1 MTDIAQARRAF
12 DAELARAATPEA
24 AFAALHRLADAVAG
38 VRLFTVMTVDM
49 TAGLARRAYTSDPTS
64 YPATGT
70 KPVEM
75 NAWFEVVHGR
85 HEMFVANTLADIAAV
100 FPDHE
105 LIGSLGCGA
114 VVNLPV
120 LRAGA
125 LVATV
130 NLLDA
135 EGHYAPGRVE
145 RVATELTL
153 PAMATLLAAEVLG
166 RPIPHPQGTAAS

>member
-1 MTDIAQARRAF
+1 MTDPARSAF
-12 DAELARAATPEA
+12 DAELAAAATPEA
-24 AFAALHRLADAVAG
+24 AFAALHRLADAAVGA
-38 VRLFTVMTVDM
+38 RLFTVMTVDM
-49 TAGLARRAYTSDPTS
+49 AAGLARRAYTSDPES

-85 HEMFVANTLADIAAV
+85 HEMFVANTLAEIAEV

-105 LIGSLGCGA
+105 LIGSLGCGS

-120 LRAGA
+120 LRAGR

-135 EGHYAPGRVE
+135 EGHYTPERVGRV
-145 RVATELTL
+145 AAELTL
-153 PAMATLLAAEVLG
+153 PAMAALLLADLLG
-166 RPIPHPQGTAAS
+166 REGP

>member
-1 MTDIAQARRAF
+1 MTNTAQARRAF
-12 DAELARAATPEA
+12 DSDLAAAATAPA
-24 AFAALHRLADAVAG
+24 AYAALHRLADALVG

-49 TAGLARRAYTSDPTS
+49 VAGLARRAYTSDPVS

-70 KPVEM
+70 KLIEM

-85 HEMFVANTLADIAAV
+85 REMFVANTLAEIAKV
-100 FPDHE
+100 FGDHE
-105 LIGSLGCGA
+105 LIGSLGCGS

-120 LRAGA
+120 LRSGQ

-135 EGHYAPGRVE
+135 EQHFTPERVE
-145 RVATELTL
+145 CIAAELTL
-153 PAMATLLAAEVLG
+153 PAMAALLTAEM
-166 RPIPHPQGTAAS
+166 IEH

>member
-1 MTDIAQARRAF
+1 MTDAAQARRAF
-12 DAELARAATPEA
+12 DTDLAAAATPDDA
-24 AFAALHRLADAVAG
+24 YAALHRLAQAVG
-38 VRLFTVMTVDM
+38 GPKLFTVLTVDV
-49 TAGLARRAYTSDPTS
+49 TAGLAGRAYTSDPDS

-70 KPVEM
+70 KPIEM

-85 HEMFVANTLADIAAV
+85 HEMFMANTLADIAKV

-105 LIGSLGCGA
+105 LIGSLGCGS

-120 LRAGA
+120 LRAGQ

-135 EGHYAPGRVE
+135 ERHYTPERVGRV
-145 RVATELTL
+145 ASELTL
-153 PAMATLLAAEVLG
+153 PAMATLL
-166 RPIPHPQGTAAS
+166 TADRVGA

>member
-1 MTDIAQARRAF
+1 MTDMAQARRAF

-38 VRLFTVMTVDM
+38 ARLFTVMTVDM
-49 TAGLARRAYTSDPTS
+49 TAGLARRAHTSDPVS

-70 KPVEM
+70 KPIER
-75 NAWFEVVHGR
+75 NAWFEVVHDR
-85 HEMFVANTLADIAAV
+85 HETFVANTLADIAKT
-100 FPDHE
+100 FPDHA
-105 LIGSLGCGA
+105 LIGSLGCGS

-120 LRAGA
+120 LRAGD

-135 EGHYAPGRVE
+135 ERHYTPA
-145 RVATELTL
+145 RVARIETELTL
-153 PAMATLLAAEVLG
+153 PAMAVLLLVEALG
-166 RPIPHPQGTAAS
+166 RSAAGWPGAAAR